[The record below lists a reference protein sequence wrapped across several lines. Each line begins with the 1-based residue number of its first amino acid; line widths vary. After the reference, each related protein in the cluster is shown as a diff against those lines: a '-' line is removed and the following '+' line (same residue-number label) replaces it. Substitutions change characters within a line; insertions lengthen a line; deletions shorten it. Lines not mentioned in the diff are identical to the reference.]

1 MGRAMANYDRNVRA
15 ESWGWLIA
23 AVLVGVLAMYGAWSD
38 ARLHDRLT
46 SEIPLAAQTA
56 PQ

>member
-1 MGRAMANYDRNVRA
+1 MANYDRNVRA